1 MLIFMVM
8 LLILAVAIF
17 TITTLSIKSTK
28 KKLAT
33 FSDDRDYR
41 YEKTST
47 QHTLSV
53 LNKVRWIGTGVIVLV
68 MVASLLFGGIK
79 IVDETEIGVV
89 KTFGTISGTI
99 DSGLK
104 FVNPLTQTVSMYDL
118 RVHVKDASFASYTKD
133 AQPLTA
139 SIEYQYALNASG
151 AADVAREYG
160 NYETMETKLNNVV
173 EEKAKIVFA
182 RYSAMTLLENR
193 SVLSAELAVELESL
207 TDMFDVSFTTVV
219 IKDIDFS
226 DAFEASVEAK
236 MTAEQAALK
245 AEQDKKTAIVK
256 AEQEKEVAVIK
267 AEAAIAEAEGEAR
280 ALEITRQA
288 LENMPDSWIQQQY
301 LEKWDGKLPSVMAGD
316 STGLWLNPEIT
327 D

>member
-1 MLIFMVM
+1 MFVFLVM
-8 LLILAVAIF
+8 LFILAAAIF
-17 TITTLSIKSTK
+17 IVTTLNYKSAK
-28 KKLAT
+28 KKMENTANQFNLSGYKRTA
-33 FSDDRDYR
+33 
-41 YEKTST
+41 KTMS
-47 QHTLSV
+47 
-53 LNKVRWIGTGVIVLV
+53 KIRWISTSVILFIMICSLV
-68 MVASLLFGGIK
+68 FGGIK

-99 DSGLK
+99 DSGLN
-104 FVNPLTQTVSMYDL
+104 FVNPITQTVSMYDL

-151 AADVAREYG
+151 AEDVAREYG

-193 SVLSAELAVELESL
+193 SMLSAELAVELESL

-245 AEQDKKTAIVK
+245 AEQDKKTAIVE
-256 AEQEKEVAVIK
+256 AEQEKEVAIIK
-267 AEAAIAEAEGEAR
+267 AEAAIAEAEGEAK

-288 LENMPDSWIQQQY
+288 LENMPESWIQQQY
-301 LEKWDGKLPSVMAGD
+301 LEKWDGKLPSVMTGD
-316 STGLWLNPEIT
+316 SAGLWLNPEIT
-327 D
+327 N

>member
-1 MLIFMVM
+1 MLITF
-8 LLILAVAIF
+8 IFLAVLALTIF
-17 TITTLSIKSTK
+17 VVTTVMCNSSMKKAAATTDSSDKKS
-28 KKLAT
+28 
-33 FSDDRDYR
+33 Y
-41 YEKTST
+41 
-47 QHTLSV
+47 LSV
-53 LNKVRWIGTGVIVLV
+53 IKFFSRVRVIGTSVLV
-68 MVASLLFGGIK
+68 GIMALMLLFGGLK
-79 IVDETEIGVV
+79 IVDETEIGIV

-99 DSGLK
+99 DSGLN
-104 FVNPLTQTVSMYDL
+104 FVNPLTQTVTMYDL

-151 AADVAREYG
+151 AEDVAREYG
-160 NYETMETKLNNVV
+160 SYEIMETKLNNVV

-193 SVLSAELAVELESL
+193 SNLSTELSTELESL
-207 TDMFDVSFTTVV
+207 TDLFDVTFTTVV

-245 AEQDKKTAIVK
+245 AEQEKKTAVVQ
-256 AEQEKEVAVIK
+256 AEQKREVAEIE
-267 AEAAIAEAEGEAR
+267 AEAAIAAARGEAE

-288 LENMPDSWIQQQY
+288 LENMPETWIQQQY
-301 LEKWDGKLPSVMAGD
+301 LEKWDGTLPTVMTGD
-316 STGLWLNPEIT
+316 STGIWLSPDIE
-327 D
+327 